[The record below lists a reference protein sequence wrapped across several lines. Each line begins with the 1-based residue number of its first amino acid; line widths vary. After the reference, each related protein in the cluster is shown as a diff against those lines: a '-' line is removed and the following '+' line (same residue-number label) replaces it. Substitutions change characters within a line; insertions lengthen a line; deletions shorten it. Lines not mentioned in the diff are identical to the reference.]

1 MSDHQT
7 YRQNA
12 RSQTE
17 PIELDVNALD
27 LNGIVRPGDTLEWGQ
42 GTAEPRALTSA
53 LVGQRYEL
61 SNRGA
66 DRLSIFLG
74 VLKGRTLL
82 PEYTDTFRYFGLGG
96 LGETSFLSRAGA
108 LEVLPIRLSTVS
120 SLFRAGTLH
129 ADVVFV
135 QLSEPDTDGM
145 CSTGFIGDH
154 IRDSMLH
161 ARIVIGEINR
171 QVPFTYGDTLVP
183 LSDLDYLVR
192 TDTEPVRW
200 PAGKR
205 SATSD
210 QIASMIAELIPDG
223 ATLQLGIGA
232 IPEALCDAL
241 RDKRDLGIHSGMIG
255 DTVVDLVEA
264 GVITNALKPIDRGIT
279 VTGLIFGTE
288 RSAAWA
294 DHNPALAVKSLDYTH
309 SAATLA
315 QLPDLYAVNSAI
327 EIDATG
333 QINAEIMGDAY
344 AGGIGGQLDFAQ
356 AAISSERGRSII
368 ALPSTAAGGTVSR
381 IVPRLAGGVVTTPRS
396 NADLFVTEHGVADL
410 RGASIEQRIARMAL
424 IAHPDH
430 REAILA
436 EGQFRR

>member
-1 MSDHQT
+1 M
-7 YRQNA
+7 
-12 RSQTE
+12 
-17 PIELDVNALD
+17 
-27 LNGIVRPGDTLEWGQ
+27 RPGDTLEWGQ
-42 GTAEPRALTSA
+42 GTAEPQLLTNA
-53 LVGQRYEL
+53 LVSQRHEL
-61 SNRGA
+61 SADGA

-74 VLKGRTLL
+74 VVKGRTLL

-96 LGETSFLSRAGA
+96 LGETSFLSRAGV

-120 SLFRAGTLH
+120 SLFRVGTLR

-135 QLSEPDTDGM
+135 QLSEPNADGI

-154 IRDSMLH
+154 IKDAMLH
-161 ARIVIGEINR
+161 ARVVIGEINR
-171 QVPFTYGDTLVP
+171 HVPYTYGDTSVALA
-183 LSDLDYLVR
+183 DLDYFVR
-192 TDTEPVRW
+192 NDDEPVRW

-205 SATSD
+205 SASAD
-210 QIASMIAELIPDG
+210 HIAATIAQLIPDG

-241 RDKRDLGIHSGMIG
+241 RDKNDLGVHSGMIG
-255 DTVVDLVEA
+255 DSVVDLVEA
-264 GVITNALKPIDRGIT
+264 GVITNARKPIDTGVT

-294 DHNPALAVKSLDYTH
+294 DHNQRLAVRSLDYTH
-309 SAATLA
+309 SAAILA

-333 QINAEIMGDAY
+333 QINAELMGDAY

-356 AAISSERGRSII
+356 AAMSSERGRSII

-396 NADLFVTEHGVADL
+396 NADLFVTEYGVADL
-410 RGASIEQRIARMAL
+410 RGASIEQRIARMAQ

-430 REAILA
+430 RDAILA
-436 EGQFRR
+436 EGQSHR